1 MTTTPD
7 LTLLNFSDI
16 KTSLTDYLKNQ
27 SVFSGYNFEGST
39 IQTLID
45 LLSYNTYYYAFYSN
59 MMSSEVFLDS
69 AQSINSIISLVKP
82 LGYTVPGLKS
92 ATSSITVDLLVDA
105 VVPAYTKFN
114 GVFGNGVY
122 YSFYNKEPLVANTVG
137 TITEGELTLKSD
149 ISNSINLTNQTYM
162 LDETDVDISTIRIY
176 VTPSSGG
183 ETEWTN
189 VNRFPNNNEMV
200 FYIERDGDIFT
211 IQFGKENTLGKSIL
225 QTDTVTIT
233 YLTSSGISANGINS
247 FSSSGYNITSK
258 TTSAGGNDGPDINSI
273 KFAAP
278 KIFSSQDR
286 AVTKNDYYG
295 LLTENSMFDTAN
307 DFIVYGGDELYPPK
321 YGRVFVS
328 YDNTIADAP
337 TVTDIVSF
345 LKNKNTLT
353 IIPEY
358 TIPKK
363 IDIGITI
370 QIVWKSNA
378 TETDKNTTKTSIQS
392 MFSTQYQYGTS
403 TVYKFNNK
411 FSYAEF
417 RESVMNTYSNLI
429 SNFIFLNTTFTTQIN
444 KLSNINEFSL
454 ENDLNINFG
463 SPATAQTIIL
473 DEDDQTTISITAD
486 ASGTSV
492 LTTNSTSDVDAGIV
506 DIDTGYF
513 RINSIYPSSSV
524 TVTVKTEN
532 SFISAIKY
540 SLSKLNLV
548 LQ

>member
-1 MTTTPD
+1 M
-7 LTLLNFSDI
+7 
-16 KTSLTDYLKNQ
+16 K
-27 SVFSGYNFEGST
+27 
-39 IQTLID
+39 
-45 LLSYNTYYYAFYSN
+45 
-59 MMSSEVFLDS
+59 SS
-69 AQSINSIISLVKP
+69 
-82 LGYTVPGLKS
+82 
-92 ATSSITVDLLVDA
+92 TSSITVDA
-105 VVPAYTKFN
+105 EVPAYTKFN

-122 YSFYNKEPLVANTVG
+122 YSFYNKEKLAPETVS
-137 TITEGELTLKSD
+137 TITEGTLTLKSD

-176 VTPSSGG
+176 VTPSSGT

-200 FYIERDGDIFT
+200 FYVERDGDIFT

-258 TTSAGGNDGPDINSI
+258 TISAGGNDGPDVNSI

-295 LLTENSMFDTAN
+295 LLTENSMFDSVN

-328 YDNTIADAP
+328 YDNTITDAP

-378 TETDKNTTKTSIQS
+378 TQTDKNTTKTGIQS
-392 MFSTQYQYGTS
+392 MFSTQYQYGTP
-403 TVYKFNNK
+403 TVYKFNNT

-417 RESVMNTYSNLI
+417 RESVINTYSNFI

-454 ENDLNINFG
+454 ENDININFG
-463 SPATAQTIIL
+463 SPATAQTIIS
-473 DEDDQTTISITAD
+473 DNVTIGIEAN
-486 ASGTSV
+486 ASGTSSLV
-492 LTTNSTSDVDAGIV
+492 TSSTSDVDAGIV
-506 DIDTGYF
+506 DMDTGYF
-513 RINSIYPSSSV
+513 RINSIYSSPSV
-524 TVTVKTEN
+524 FVNIKTEN

-540 SLSKLNLV
+540 SLSKFTLV

>member
-7 LTLLNFSDI
+7 LTKLNFSDI

-82 LGYTVPGLKS
+82 LGYTVPGMKS
-92 ATSSITVDLLVDA
+92 ATSSITVDTV
-105 VVPAYTKFN
+105 VPVPAYTKFN

-122 YSFYNKEPLVANTVG
+122 YSFYNKEELHPNTVG
-137 TITEGELTLKSD
+137 TITEGELTFKSD

-200 FYIERDGDIFT
+200 FYVERDGDIFT

-233 YLTSSGISANGINS
+233 YLTSSGTSANGINS
-247 FSSSGYNITSK
+247 FSSSVGNITSK
-258 TTSAGGNDGPDINSI
+258 TTSAGGNDGPDVNSI

-295 LLTENSMFDTAN
+295 LLTENTMFDSVN

-328 YDNTIADAP
+328 YDNTITDAP
-337 TVTDIVSF
+337 TVTDIISF

-370 QIVWKSNA
+370 QIIWKSNA
-378 TETDKNTTKTSIQS
+378 TQTDKNTTKTGIQS
-392 MFSTQYQYGTS
+392 MFSTQYQYGTP
-403 TVYKFNNK
+403 TVYKFNNT

-417 RESVMNTYSNLI
+417 RESVMNTYSNFI

-454 ENDLNINFG
+454 ENDININFG
-463 SPATAQTIIL
+463 SPATAQTIIS
-473 DEDDQTTISITAD
+473 DNVTIGIEAN
-486 ASGTSV
+486 ASGTSSLV
-492 LTTNSTSDVDAGIV
+492 TSSTSDVDAGIV
-506 DIDTGYF
+506 DMDTGYF
-513 RINSIYPSSSV
+513 RINSIYSSPSV
-524 TVTVKTEN
+524 FVNIKTEN

-540 SLSKLNLV
+540 SLSKFTLV

>member
-92 ATSSITVDLLVDA
+92 ATSSITVDA
-105 VVPAYTKFN
+105 VVPPYTKFN

-122 YSFYNKEPLVANTVG
+122 YSFYNKEELAADIVG
-137 TITEGELTLKSD
+137 TITEGTLTLKSD

-200 FYIERDGDIFT
+200 FYVERDGDIFT

-233 YLTSSGISANGINS
+233 YLTSSGTSANGINS
-247 FSSSGYNITSK
+247 FSSSVGNITSK
-258 TTSAGGNDGPDINSI
+258 TTSVGGNDGPDINSI

-295 LLTENSMFDTAN
+295 LLTENSMFDSAN

-328 YDNTIADAP
+328 YDNTITDAP

-378 TETDKNTTKTSIQS
+378 TETDKNTTKTGIQS
-392 MFSTQYQYGTS
+392 MFSTQYQYDTP

-417 RESVMNTYSNLI
+417 RESVMNTYSNFI
-429 SNFIFLNTTFTTQIN
+429 SNFIFLNTIFTTQIN

-454 ENDLNINFG
+454 ENNLNINFG
-463 SPATAQTIIL
+463 IPGTPQTIIS
-473 DEDDQTTISITAD
+473 DTVTISIEAN
-486 ASGTSV
+486 ASGTSPLV
-492 LTTNSTSDVDAGIV
+492 TSSTSDVDVGIV
-506 DIDTGYF
+506 DMDTGYF
-513 RINSIYPSSSV
+513 RINSIYPSPSV
-524 TVTVKTEN
+524 TVTIKTEN

-540 SLSKLNLV
+540 SLSKFNLV

>member
-92 ATSSITVDLLVDA
+92 ATSSITVDA
-105 VVPAYTKFN
+105 VVPPYTKFN

-122 YSFYNKEPLVANTVG
+122 YSFYNKEELPANTVS
-137 TITEGELTLKSD
+137 TITEGTLTLKSD

-176 VTPSSGG
+176 VTPSSGT

-258 TTSAGGNDGPDINSI
+258 TTSLGGNDGPDINSI

-295 LLTENSMFDTAN
+295 LLTENTIFDSVN

-337 TVTDIVSF
+337 VVTDIVSF

-363 IDIGITI
+363 IDISII
-370 QIVWKSNA
+370 IKIMWKANA
-378 TETDKNTTKTSIQS
+378 TPANKATIKAAINT
-392 MFSTQYQYGTS
+392 MFSTQYGTAD
-403 TVYKFNNK
+403 VYKFNNK
-411 FSYAEF
+411 FSYTEF
-417 RESVMNTYSNLI
+417 RESVMNTYSDFI
-429 SNFIFLNTTFTTQIN
+429 SNFIFVNTVFKTQIN

-454 ENDLNINFG
+454 ENPVNIIP
-463 SPATAQTIIL
+463 STSQDIIS
-473 DEDDQTTISITAD
+473 DNGTTISIEAD

-492 LTTNSTSDVDAGIV
+492 LTTNSTSDVDAGVV
-506 DIDTGYF
+506 DMDTGYF
-513 RINSIYPSSSV
+513 RINSIYPSPSV
-524 TVTVKTEN
+524 FVNITTEN
-532 SFISAIKY
+532 SSISTIKY
-540 SLSKLNLV
+540 SLSKFSLT
-548 LQ
+548 LQE

>member
-82 LGYTVPGLKS
+82 LGYTVPGMKS
-92 ATSSITVDLLVDA
+92 STSSITVDA
-105 VVPAYTKFN
+105 EVPAYTKFS

-122 YSFYNKEPLVANTVG
+122 YSFYNKEILPANTVG
-137 TITEGELTLKSD
+137 TITEGTLTLKSD

-162 LDETDVDISTIRIY
+162 LDETDVDISTIKIY
-176 VTPSSGG
+176 VTPSLGT

-258 TTSAGGNDGPDINSI
+258 TTSLGGNDGPDVNSI

-295 LLTENSMFDTAN
+295 LLTENTIFDSVN

-337 TVTDIVSF
+337 AVTDIVSF

-363 IDIGITI
+363 IDITI
-370 QIVWKSNA
+370 IIEIMWKANA
-378 TETDKNTTKTSIQS
+378 TPANKATIKAGINT
-392 MFSTQYQYGTS
+392 MFSTQYGTAD
-403 TVYKFNNK
+403 VYKFNNK
-411 FSYAEF
+411 FSYTEF
-417 RESVMNTYSNLI
+417 RESVMNTYSNFI
-429 SNFIFLNTTFTTQIN
+429 SNFIFVNTVFKTQIN

-454 ENDLNINFG
+454 ENPVNIIPG
-463 SPATAQTIIL
+463 IPQVIID
-473 DEDDQTTISITAD
+473 DETTISIEAD

-492 LTTNSTSDVDAGIV
+492 LITNSTSDVDAGVV
-506 DIDTGYF
+506 DMDTGYF
-513 RINSIYPSSSV
+513 RINSIYPSPSV
-524 TVTVKTEN
+524 FVNITTEN
-532 SFISAIKY
+532 SSISTIKY
-540 SLSKLNLV
+540 SLSKFSLT

>member
-7 LTLLNFSDI
+7 LTQLNFSDI

-82 LGYTVPGLKS
+82 LGYTVPGMKS
-92 ATSSITVDLLVDA
+92 STSSITVDT
-105 VVPAYTKFN
+105 VVPAYTKFS

-122 YSFYNKEPLVANTVG
+122 YSFYNKETLPANTVG
-137 TITEGELTLKSD
+137 TITEGTLTFKSD

-176 VTPSSGG
+176 VTPSSGT

-200 FYIERDGDIFT
+200 FYVERDGDIFT

-258 TTSAGGNDGPDINSI
+258 TISAGGNDGPDITSI

-295 LLTENSMFDTAN
+295 LLTENTMFDSVN

-328 YDNTIADAP
+328 YDNTITDAP

-378 TETDKNTTKTSIQS
+378 TQTDKNTTKTGIQS
-392 MFSTQYQYGTS
+392 MFSTQYQYGTP
-403 TVYKFNNK
+403 TVYKFNNT

-417 RESVMNTYSNLI
+417 RESVMNTYSNFI

-454 ENDLNINFG
+454 ENDININFG
-463 SPATAQTIIL
+463 SPATTQTIIS
-473 DEDDQTTISITAD
+473 DNVTIGIEAN
-486 ASGTSV
+486 ASGTSSLV
-492 LTTNSTSDVDAGIV
+492 TSSTSDVDAGIV
-506 DIDTGYF
+506 DMDTGYF
-513 RINSIYPSSSV
+513 RINSIYSSPSV
-524 TVTVKTEN
+524 FVNIKTEN

-540 SLSKLNLV
+540 SLSKFTLV

>member
-92 ATSSITVDLLVDA
+92 STSSITVDA

-114 GVFGNGVY
+114 GVFSNGVY
-122 YSFYNKEPLVANTVG
+122 YSFYNKETLPANIVG
-137 TITEGELTLKSD
+137 TITEGTLTLKSD

-176 VTPSSGG
+176 VTPSSGT

-247 FSSSGYNITSK
+247 FSSSVGNITSK

-295 LLTENSMFDTAN
+295 LLTENTMFDSVN

-328 YDNTIADAP
+328 YDNTITDAP

-378 TETDKNTTKTSIQS
+378 TETDKNTTKTGIQS
-392 MFSTQYQYGTS
+392 MFSTQYQYDTP

-417 RESVMNTYSNLI
+417 RESVMNTYSNFI
-429 SNFIFLNTTFTTQIN
+429 SNFIFLNTIFTTQIN

-454 ENDLNINFG
+454 ENNLNINFG
-463 SPATAQTIIL
+463 IPGTPQTIIS
-473 DEDDQTTISITAD
+473 DTVTISIEAN
-486 ASGTSV
+486 ASGTSP
-492 LTTNSTSDVDAGIV
+492 LETSSTSDVDVGIV
-506 DIDTGYF
+506 DMDTGYF
-513 RINSIYPSSSV
+513 RINSIYPSPSV
-524 TVTVKTEN
+524 TVTIKTEN

-540 SLSKLNLV
+540 SLSKFNLV
-548 LQ
+548 LL

>member
-92 ATSSITVDLLVDA
+92 ATSSITVDA

-122 YSFYNKEPLVANTVG
+122 YSFYNKEELAANTIG

-176 VTPSSGG
+176 VTPLLGG

-200 FYIERDGDIFT
+200 FYVERDGDIFT

-233 YLTSSGISANGINS
+233 YLTSSGTSANGINS
-247 FSSSGYNITSK
+247 FSSNGYNITSK

-295 LLTENSMFDTAN
+295 LLTENTMFDSVN

-328 YDNTIADAP
+328 YDNTITDAP
-337 TVTDIVSF
+337 TVTDIISF

-378 TETDKNTTKTSIQS
+378 TQTDKNTTKTGIQS
-392 MFSTQYQYGTS
+392 MFSTQYQYGTP
-403 TVYKFNNK
+403 TVYKFNNT
-411 FSYAEF
+411 FSYAKF
-417 RESVMNTYSNLI
+417 RESVMNTYSNFI

-463 SPATAQTIIL
+463 SPATAQTIIS
-473 DEDDQTTISITAD
+473 DNGTTIGITAD

-492 LTTNSTSDVDAGIV
+492 LTTSNTSDVDAGIV

-513 RINSIYPSSSV
+513 RINSIYSSPSV
-524 TVTVKTEN
+524 FVNIKTEN

-540 SLSKLNLV
+540 SLSKFTLV

>member
-7 LTLLNFSDI
+7 LTQLNFSDI

-82 LGYTVPGLKS
+82 LGYTVPGMKS
-92 ATSSITVDLLVDA
+92 STSSITVDA
-105 VVPAYTKFN
+105 EVPAYTKFN

-122 YSFYNKEPLVANTVG
+122 YSFYNKEKLAPETVS
-137 TITEGELTLKSD
+137 TITEGTLTLKSD

-176 VTPSSGG
+176 VTPSSGT

-200 FYIERDGDIFT
+200 FYVERDGDIFT

-258 TTSAGGNDGPDINSI
+258 TISAGGNDGPDVNSI

-295 LLTENSMFDTAN
+295 LLTENSMFDSVN

-328 YDNTIADAP
+328 YDNTITDAP

-378 TETDKNTTKTSIQS
+378 TQTDKNTTKTGIQS
-392 MFSTQYQYGTS
+392 MFSTQYQYGTP
-403 TVYKFNNK
+403 TVYKFNNT

-417 RESVMNTYSNLI
+417 RESVINTYSNFI

-454 ENDLNINFG
+454 ENDININFG
-463 SPATAQTIIL
+463 SPATAQTIIS
-473 DEDDQTTISITAD
+473 DNVTIGIEAN
-486 ASGTSV
+486 ASGTSSLV
-492 LTTNSTSDVDAGIV
+492 TSSTSDVDAGIV
-506 DIDTGYF
+506 DMDTGYF
-513 RINSIYPSSSV
+513 RINSIYSSPSV
-524 TVTVKTEN
+524 FVNIKTEN

-540 SLSKLNLV
+540 SLSKFTLV

>member
-82 LGYTVPGLKS
+82 LGYTVPGMKS
-92 ATSSITVDLLVDA
+92 STSSITVDA
-105 VVPAYTKFN
+105 EVPAYTKFN

-122 YSFYNKEPLVANTVG
+122 YSFYNKEKLAPETVS

-200 FYIERDGDIFT
+200 FYVERDGDIFT

-233 YLTSSGISANGINS
+233 YLTSSGTSANGINS
-247 FSSSGYNITSK
+247 FSSSVGNITSK
-258 TTSAGGNDGPDINSI
+258 TTSVGGNDGPDINSI

-295 LLTENSMFDTAN
+295 LLTENSMFDSAN

-328 YDNTIADAP
+328 YDNTITDAP

-378 TETDKNTTKTSIQS
+378 TDTDKNTTKTDIQS
-392 MFSTQYQYGTS
+392 MFSTQYQYDTP

-417 RESVMNTYSNLI
+417 RESVMNTYSNFI
-429 SNFIFLNTTFTTQIN
+429 SNFIFLNTIFTTQIN

-454 ENDLNINFG
+454 ENNLNINFG
-463 SPATAQTIIL
+463 IPGTPQTIIS
-473 DEDDQTTISITAD
+473 DTVTISIEAN
-486 ASGTSV
+486 ASGTSP
-492 LTTNSTSDVDAGIV
+492 LGTSSTSDVDVGIV
-506 DIDTGYF
+506 DMDTGYF
-513 RINSIYPSSSV
+513 RINSIYPSPSV
-524 TVTVKTEN
+524 TVTIKTEN

-540 SLSKLNLV
+540 SLSKFNLV

>member
-82 LGYTVPGLKS
+82 LGYTVPGMKS
-92 ATSSITVDLLVDA
+92 STSSITVDA
-105 VVPAYTKFN
+105 EVPAYTKFN

-122 YSFYNKEPLVANTVG
+122 YSFYNKEKLAPETVS

-200 FYIERDGDIFT
+200 FYVERDGDIFT

-233 YLTSSGISANGINS
+233 YLTSSGTSANGINS
-247 FSSSGYNITSK
+247 FSSSVGNITSK
-258 TTSAGGNDGPDINSI
+258 TTSVGGNDGPDINSI

-337 TVTDIVSF
+337 VVTDIVSF

-378 TETDKNTTKTSIQS
+378 TDTDKNTTKTDIQS
-392 MFSTQYQYGTS
+392 MFSTQYQYDTP

-417 RESVMNTYSNLI
+417 RESVMNTYSNFI
-429 SNFIFLNTTFTTQIN
+429 SNFIFLNTIFTTQIN

-454 ENDLNINFG
+454 ENNLNINFG
-463 SPATAQTIIL
+463 IPGTPQTIIS
-473 DEDDQTTISITAD
+473 DTVTISIEAN
-486 ASGTSV
+486 ASGTSP
-492 LTTNSTSDVDAGIV
+492 LGTSSTSDVDVGIV
-506 DIDTGYF
+506 DMDTGYF
-513 RINSIYPSSSV
+513 RINSIYPSPSV
-524 TVTVKTEN
+524 TVTIKTEN

-540 SLSKLNLV
+540 SLSKFNLV

>member
-7 LTLLNFSDI
+7 LTKLNFSDI

-82 LGYTVPGLKS
+82 LGYTVPGMKS
-92 ATSSITVDLLVDA
+92 ATSSITVDTV
-105 VVPAYTKFN
+105 VPVPAYTKFN

-122 YSFYNKEPLVANTVG
+122 YSFYNKEELHPNTVG
-137 TITEGELTLKSD
+137 TITEGELTFKSD

-200 FYIERDGDIFT
+200 FYVERDGDIFT

-233 YLTSSGISANGINS
+233 YLTSSGTSANGINS
-247 FSSSGYNITSK
+247 FSSSVGNITSK
-258 TTSAGGNDGPDINSI
+258 TTSAGGNDGPDVNSI

-295 LLTENSMFDTAN
+295 LLTENSMFDSAN
-307 DFIVYGGDELYPPK
+307 DFIIYGGDELYPPK

-328 YDNTIADAP
+328 YDNTIPDAP
-337 TVTDIVSF
+337 VVTDIVSF

-370 QIVWKSNA
+370 QIIWKSNA
-378 TETDKNTTKTSIQS
+378 TQTDKNTTKTGIQS
-392 MFSTQYQYGTS
+392 MFSTQYQYGTPN
-403 TVYKFNNK
+403 VYKFNNT

-417 RESVMNTYSNLI
+417 RESVMNTYSNFI

-454 ENDLNINFG
+454 ENNLNINFG
-463 SPATAQTIIL
+463 IPGTPQTIIS
-473 DEDDQTTISITAD
+473 DTVTISIEAN
-486 ASGTSV
+486 ASGTSPLV
-492 LTTNSTSDVDAGIV
+492 TSSTSDVDVGIV
-506 DIDTGYF
+506 DMDTGYF
-513 RINSIYPSSSV
+513 RINSIYSSPSV
-524 TVTVKTEN
+524 FVNIKTEN

-540 SLSKLNLV
+540 SLSKFTLV

>member
-92 ATSSITVDLLVDA
+92 ATSSITVDA
-105 VVPAYTKFN
+105 VVPPYTKFN

-122 YSFYNKEPLVANTVG
+122 YSFYNKEELAPETVS
-137 TITEGELTLKSD
+137 TITEGTLTLKSD

-176 VTPSSGG
+176 VTPSSGT

-200 FYIERDGDIFT
+200 FYVERDGDIFT

-233 YLTSSGISANGINS
+233 YLTSSGTSANGINS
-247 FSSSGYNITSK
+247 FSSSVGNITSK

-295 LLTENSMFDTAN
+295 LLTENTMFDSVN

-328 YDNTIADAP
+328 YDNTITDAP

-378 TETDKNTTKTSIQS
+378 TETDKNTTKTGIQS
-392 MFSTQYQYGTS
+392 MFSTQYQYDTP

-417 RESVMNTYSNLI
+417 RESVMNTYSNFI
-429 SNFIFLNTTFTTQIN
+429 SNFIFLNTIFTTQIN

-454 ENDLNINFG
+454 ENNLNINFG
-463 SPATAQTIIL
+463 IPGTPQTIIS
-473 DEDDQTTISITAD
+473 DTVTISIEAN
-486 ASGTSV
+486 ASGTSP
-492 LTTNSTSDVDAGIV
+492 LETSSTSDVDVGIV
-506 DIDTGYF
+506 DMDTGYF
-513 RINSIYPSSSV
+513 RINSIYPSPSV
-524 TVTVKTEN
+524 TVTIKTEN

-540 SLSKLNLV
+540 SLSKFNLV
-548 LQ
+548 LL

>member
-82 LGYTVPGLKS
+82 LGYTVPGMKS
-92 ATSSITVDLLVDA
+92 STSSITVDA
-105 VVPAYTKFN
+105 EVPAYTKFN

-122 YSFYNKEPLVANTVG
+122 YSFYNKEKLAPETVS

-200 FYIERDGDIFT
+200 FYVERDGDIFT

-233 YLTSSGISANGINS
+233 YLTSSGTSANGINS
-247 FSSSGYNITSK
+247 FSSSVGNITSK
-258 TTSAGGNDGPDINSI
+258 TTSVGGNDGPDINSI

-295 LLTENSMFDTAN
+295 LLTENSMFDSAN

-328 YDNTIADAP
+328 YDNTITDAP

-378 TETDKNTTKTSIQS
+378 TETDRNTTKTGIQS
-392 MFSTQYQYGTS
+392 MFSTQYQYDTP

-417 RESVMNTYSNLI
+417 RESVMNTYSNFI
-429 SNFIFLNTTFTTQIN
+429 SNFIFLNTIFTTQIN

-454 ENDLNINFG
+454 ENNLNINFG
-463 SPATAQTIIL
+463 IPGTPQTIIS
-473 DEDDQTTISITAD
+473 DTVTISIEAN
-486 ASGTSV
+486 ASGTSPLV
-492 LTTNSTSDVDAGIV
+492 TSSTSDVDVGIV
-506 DIDTGYF
+506 DMDTGYF
-513 RINSIYPSSSV
+513 RINSIYSSPSV
-524 TVTVKTEN
+524 FVNIKTEN

-540 SLSKLNLV
+540 SLSKFNLV
-548 LQ
+548 LL

>member
-92 ATSSITVDLLVDA
+92 STSSITVDAA
-105 VVPAYTKFN
+105 VPPYTKFN

-122 YSFYNKEPLVANTVG
+122 YSFYNKEELVENIVS

-200 FYIERDGDIFT
+200 FYVERDGDIFT

-233 YLTSSGISANGINS
+233 YLTSSGTSANGINS
-247 FSSSGYNITSK
+247 FSSNGYNITSK

-295 LLTENSMFDTAN
+295 LLTENSMFDSAN

-328 YDNTIADAP
+328 YDNTITDAP

-378 TETDKNTTKTSIQS
+378 TETDKNTTKTDIQS
-392 MFSTQYQYGTS
+392 MFSTQYQYDTP

-417 RESVMNTYSNLI
+417 RESVMNTYSNFI
-429 SNFIFLNTTFTTQIN
+429 SNFIFLNTIFTTQIN

-454 ENDLNINFG
+454 ENNLNINFG
-463 SPATAQTIIL
+463 IPGTPQTIIS
-473 DEDDQTTISITAD
+473 DTVTISIEAN
-486 ASGTSV
+486 ASGTSP
-492 LTTNSTSDVDAGIV
+492 LETSSTSDVDVGIV
-506 DIDTGYF
+506 DMDTGYF
-513 RINSIYPSSSV
+513 RINSIYSSPSV
-524 TVTVKTEN
+524 FVNIKTEN

-540 SLSKLNLV
+540 SLSKFNLV

>member
-92 ATSSITVDLLVDA
+92 ATSSITVDA
-105 VVPAYTKFN
+105 EVPAYTKFN

-122 YSFYNKEPLVANTVG
+122 YSFYNKEKLAPETVS

-176 VTPSSGG
+176 VTPSSGT

-200 FYIERDGDIFT
+200 FYVERDGDIFT

-233 YLTSSGISANGINS
+233 YLTSSGTSANGINS
-247 FSSSGYNITSK
+247 FSSSVGNITSK
-258 TTSAGGNDGPDINSI
+258 TTSVGGNDGPDINSI

-295 LLTENSMFDTAN
+295 LLTENSMFDSAN

-328 YDNTIADAP
+328 YDNTITDAP

-378 TETDKNTTKTSIQS
+378 TETDKNTTKTGIQS
-392 MFSTQYQYGTS
+392 MFSTQYQYDTP

-417 RESVMNTYSNLI
+417 RESVMNTYSNFI
-429 SNFIFLNTTFTTQIN
+429 SNFIFLNTIFTTQIN

-454 ENDLNINFG
+454 ENNLNINFG
-463 SPATAQTIIL
+463 IPGTPQTIIS
-473 DEDDQTTISITAD
+473 DTVTISIEAN
-486 ASGTSV
+486 ASGTSP
-492 LTTNSTSDVDAGIV
+492 LETSSTSDVDVGIV
-506 DIDTGYF
+506 DMDTGYF
-513 RINSIYPSSSV
+513 RINSIYSSPSV
-524 TVTVKTEN
+524 FVNIKTEN

-540 SLSKLNLV
+540 SLSKFNLV

>member
-7 LTLLNFSDI
+7 LTQLNFSDI
-16 KTSLTDYLKNQ
+16 KTSLTNYLKNQ

-92 ATSSITVDLLVDA
+92 ATSSITVDA
-105 VVPAYTKFN
+105 VVPAYTKFD

-122 YSFYNKEPLVANTVG
+122 YCFYNKEILSPDTVG
-137 TITEGELTLKSD
+137 TITEGTLTFKSD

-176 VTPSSGG
+176 VTPYSGI

-211 IQFGKENTLGKSIL
+211 IQFGKENTLGKSIS

-247 FSSSGYNITSK
+247 FSSSECNITSK
-258 TTSAGGNDGPDINSI
+258 TTSLGGNDGPDVNSI

-295 LLTENSMFDTAN
+295 LLTENSMFLTTN
-307 DFIVYGGDELYPPK
+307 DFIIYGGDELYPPK

-328 YDNTIADAP
+328 YDNTIANAP
-337 TVTDIVSF
+337 SATDIVSF

-363 IDIGITI
+363 IDIDII
-370 QIVWKSNA
+370 IKIVWKSNA
-378 TETDKNTTKTSIQS
+378 TPPDIANIKTNITS
-392 MFSTQYQYGTS
+392 MFSNQYGNNA
-403 TVYKFNNK
+403 YKFNNK
-411 FSYAEF
+411 FSYSEF
-417 RESVMNTYSNLI
+417 RESVMNKYFNFI
-429 SNFIFLNTTFTTQIN
+429 SNFIFVNTVFNTQIN
-444 KLSNINEFSL
+444 KLSNINEFSI
-454 ENDLNINFG
+454 ENPLNIIPG
-463 SPATAQTIIL
+463 ITQDIIS
-473 DEDDQTTISITAD
+473 DNGTTISIE
-486 ASGTSV
+486 SGTSV
-492 LTTNSTSDVDAGIV
+492 LTTNSTLDVDAGVV
-506 DIDTGYF
+506 DMDTGYF
-513 RINSIYPSSSV
+513 RINSIYSSPSV
-524 TVTVKTEN
+524 FVNIKTEN
-532 SFISAIKY
+532 SFISTIKY
-540 SLSKLNLV
+540 SLSKLSLT
-548 LQ
+548 LED

>member
-92 ATSSITVDLLVDA
+92 ATSSITVDA

-122 YSFYNKEPLVANTVG
+122 YSFYNKEELAAETVS

-200 FYIERDGDIFT
+200 FYVERDGDIFT

-233 YLTSSGISANGINS
+233 YLTSSGTSANGINS
-247 FSSSGYNITSK
+247 FSSSVGNITSK
-258 TTSAGGNDGPDINSI
+258 TTSVGGNDGPDINSI

-295 LLTENSMFDTAN
+295 LLTENSISTEEIIRPSQQEIVSTILKKSN
-307 DFIVYGGDELYPPK
+307 IVYQQIK
-321 YGRVFVS
+321 
-328 YDNTIADAP
+328 
-337 TVTDIVSF
+337 
-345 LKNKNTLT
+345 KNEQS
-353 IIPEY
+353 PGMEY
-358 TIPKK
+358 LFK
-363 IDIGITI
+363 D
-370 QIVWKSNA
+370 VKS
-378 TETDKNTTKTSIQS
+378 
-392 MFSTQYQYGTS
+392 
-403 TVYKFNNK
+403 
-411 FSYAEF
+411 
-417 RESVMNTYSNLI
+417 SNLDKTI
-429 SNFIFLNTTFTTQIN
+429 E
-444 KLSNINEFSL
+444 KLE
-454 ENDLNINFG
+454 
-463 SPATAQTIIL
+463 TM
-473 DEDDQTTISITAD
+473 
-486 ASGTSV
+486 
-492 LTTNSTSDVDAGIV
+492 
-506 DIDTGYF
+506 
-513 RINSIYPSSSV
+513 
-524 TVTVKTEN
+524 N
-532 SFISAIKY
+532 SFGESFIPR
-540 SLSKLNLV
+540 V
-548 LQ
+548 

>member
-82 LGYTVPGLKS
+82 LGYTVPGMKS
-92 ATSSITVDLLVDA
+92 STSSITVDA
-105 VVPAYTKFN
+105 EVPAYTKFN

-122 YSFYNKEPLVANTVG
+122 YSFYNKEKLAPETVS

-200 FYIERDGDIFT
+200 FYVERDGDIFT

-233 YLTSSGISANGINS
+233 YLTSSGTSANGINS
-247 FSSSGYNITSK
+247 FSSSVGNITSK
-258 TTSAGGNDGPDINSI
+258 TTSVGGNDGPDINSI

-295 LLTENSMFDTAN
+295 LLTENSMFDSAN

-328 YDNTIADAP
+328 YDNTIPDAP
-337 TVTDIVSF
+337 VVTDIVSF

-370 QIVWKSNA
+370 QIIWKSNA
-378 TETDKNTTKTSIQS
+378 TQTDKNTTKTGIQS
-392 MFSTQYQYGTS
+392 MFSTQYQYDTP

-417 RESVMNTYSNLI
+417 RESVMNTYSNFI
-429 SNFIFLNTTFTTQIN
+429 SNFIFLNTIFTTQIN

-454 ENDLNINFG
+454 ENNLNINFG
-463 SPATAQTIIL
+463 IPGTPQTIIS
-473 DEDDQTTISITAD
+473 DTVTISIEAN
-486 ASGTSV
+486 ASGTSP
-492 LTTNSTSDVDAGIV
+492 LGTSSTSDVDVGIV
-506 DIDTGYF
+506 DMDTGYF
-513 RINSIYPSSSV
+513 RINSIYPSPSV
-524 TVTVKTEN
+524 TVTIKTEN

-540 SLSKLNLV
+540 SLSKFNLV

>member
-7 LTLLNFSDI
+7 LTQLNFSDI

-92 ATSSITVDLLVDA
+92 ATSSITVDA
-105 VVPAYTKFN
+105 VVPPYTKFN

-122 YSFYNKEPLVANTVG
+122 YSFYNKEELAPETVS
-137 TITEGELTLKSD
+137 TITEGTLTFKSD

-200 FYIERDGDIFT
+200 FYVERDGDIFT

-233 YLTSSGISANGINS
+233 YLTSSGTSANGINS
-247 FSSSGYNITSK
+247 FSSSVGNITSK

-295 LLTENSMFDTAN
+295 LLTENSMFDSAN

-328 YDNTIADAP
+328 YDNTITDAP

-378 TETDKNTTKTSIQS
+378 TETDKNTTKASIKS
-392 MFSTQYQYGTS
+392 LFSTQYQYGTP
-403 TVYKFNNK
+403 TVYKFNNT

-417 RESVMNTYSNLI
+417 RESVMNTYSNFI

-454 ENDLNINFG
+454 ENDININFG
-463 SPATAQTIIL
+463 SSAIPQDIISDNVTIGI
-473 DEDDQTTISITAD
+473 QAN
-486 ASGTSV
+486 ASGTSPLV
-492 LTTNSTSDVDAGIV
+492 TSSTSDVDAGIV
-506 DIDTGYF
+506 DMDTGYF
-513 RINSIYPSSSV
+513 RINSIYSSPSV
-524 TVTVKTEN
+524 FVNIKTEN

-540 SLSKLNLV
+540 SLSKFTLV

>member
-92 ATSSITVDLLVDA
+92 ATSSITVDA
-105 VVPAYTKFN
+105 VVPPYTKFN

-122 YSFYNKEPLVANTVG
+122 YSFYNKEELALETVG
-137 TITEGELTLKSD
+137 TITEGELTFKSD

-200 FYIERDGDIFT
+200 FYVERDGDIFT

-247 FSSSGYNITSK
+247 FSSSVGNITSK

-295 LLTENSMFDTAN
+295 LLTENSMFDSAN
-307 DFIVYGGDELYPPK
+307 DFIIYGGDELYPPK

-328 YDNTIADAP
+328 YDNTITDAP

-370 QIVWKSNA
+370 QIIWKSNA
-378 TETDKNTTKTSIQS
+378 TQTDKNTTKTGIQS
-392 MFSTQYQYGTS
+392 MFSTQYQYGTPN
-403 TVYKFNNK
+403 VYKFNNT

-417 RESVMNTYSNLI
+417 RESVMNTYSNFI

-454 ENDLNINFG
+454 ENHININFG
-463 SPATAQTIIL
+463 ILPGTPQTIISN
-473 DEDDQTTISITAD
+473 DGTIIDIQAN

-492 LTTNSTSDVDAGIV
+492 LTTNNTSDVDAGVV
-506 DIDTGYF
+506 DMDTGYF
-513 RINSIYPSSSV
+513 RINSIYPSPSV
-524 TVTVKTEN
+524 TVTIKTEN

-540 SLSKLNLV
+540 SLSKFNLV

>member
-82 LGYTVPGLKS
+82 LGYTVPGMKS
-92 ATSSITVDLLVDA
+92 STSSITVDA
-105 VVPAYTKFN
+105 EVPAYTKFN

-122 YSFYNKEPLVANTVG
+122 YYFYNKEKLAPETVS
-137 TITEGELTLKSD
+137 TITEGILTFKSD

-176 VTPSSGG
+176 VTPSSGT

-200 FYIERDGDIFT
+200 FYVERDGDIFT

-233 YLTSSGISANGINS
+233 YLTSSGTSANGINS
-247 FSSSGYNITSK
+247 FSSSVGNITSK
-258 TTSAGGNDGPDINSI
+258 TTSVGGNDGPDINSI

-295 LLTENSMFDTAN
+295 LLTENSMFDSAN

-328 YDNTIADAP
+328 YDNTITDAP
-337 TVTDIVSF
+337 TVTDIISF

-378 TETDKNTTKTSIQS
+378 TQTDKNTTKTGIQS
-392 MFSTQYQYGTS
+392 MFSTQYQYDTP

-417 RESVMNTYSNLI
+417 RESVMNTYSNFI

-454 ENDLNINFG
+454 ENDININFG
-463 SPATAQTIIL
+463 SPATAQTIIS
-473 DEDDQTTISITAD
+473 DNVTIGIEAN
-486 ASGTSV
+486 ASGTSSLV
-492 LTTNSTSDVDAGIV
+492 TSSTSDVDAGIV
-506 DIDTGYF
+506 DMDTGYF
-513 RINSIYPSSSV
+513 RINSIYSSPSV
-524 TVTVKTEN
+524 FVNIKTEN

-540 SLSKLNLV
+540 SLSKFTLV

>member
-69 AQSINSIISLVKP
+69 SQSINSIISLVKP

-92 ATSSITVDLLVDA
+92 ATSSITVDA
-105 VVPAYTKFN
+105 QVPAYTKFS

-122 YSFYNKEPLVANTVG
+122 YSFYNKEILPTNTAG
-137 TITEGELTLKSD
+137 TITEGTLTFKSD

-176 VTPSSGG
+176 VTPSSGT

-225 QTDTVTIT
+225 QTDTVTVT
-233 YLTSSGISANGINS
+233 YLTSSGTSANGINS
-247 FSSSGYNITSK
+247 FSSNGYNITSK

-295 LLTENSMFDTAN
+295 LLTENTIFNSVN

-337 TVTDIVSF
+337 VVTDIVSF

-363 IDIGITI
+363 IDISII
-370 QIVWKSNA
+370 IKIMWKINA
-378 TETDKNTTKTSIQS
+378 TPSHKATIKAAINT
-392 MFSTQYQYGTS
+392 MFSTQYGT
-403 TVYKFNNK
+403 VDIYKFNNK
-411 FSYAEF
+411 FSYTEF
-417 RESVMNTYSNLI
+417 RESVMNTHSDFI
-429 SNFIFLNTTFTTQIN
+429 SNFIFVNTVFKTQIN

-454 ENDLNINFG
+454 ENPINIIP
-463 SPATAQTIIL
+463 STSQVIIS
-473 DEDDQTTISITAD
+473 DNGTTIGITAD

-492 LTTNSTSDVDAGIV
+492 LTTNMISDVDPGVV

-513 RINSIYPSSSV
+513 RINSIYPSPSV
-524 TVTVKTEN
+524 FVNITTEN
-532 SFISAIKY
+532 SSISTIKY
-540 SLSKLNLV
+540 SLSKFSLT
-548 LQ
+548 LQE

>member
-1 MTTTPD
+1 
-7 LTLLNFSDI
+7 L
-16 KTSLTDYLKNQ
+16 
-27 SVFSGYNFEGST
+27 
-39 IQTLID
+39 
-45 LLSYNTYYYAFYSN
+45 A
-59 MMSSEVFLDS
+59 
-69 AQSINSIISLVKP
+69 
-82 LGYTVPGLKS
+82 
-92 ATSSITVDLLVDA
+92 
-105 VVPAYTKFN
+105 PAYTKFN

-137 TITEGELTLKSD
+137 TITEGTLTLKSD

-176 VTPSSGG
+176 VTTSGT

-233 YLTSSGISANGINS
+233 YLTSSGMSANGINS
-247 FSSSGYNITSK
+247 FSSSVGNITSK

-295 LLTENSMFDTAN
+295 LLTENSMFKTAN

-328 YDNTIADAP
+328 YDNTITDAP
-337 TVTDIVSF
+337 TVTNIVSF

-363 IDIGITI
+363 IDIDITI

-378 TETDKNTTKTSIQS
+378 TPTDKTTTMASIKTL
-392 MFSTQYQYGTS
+392 FSTEYQYGTP

-417 RESVMNTYSNLI
+417 RESVMNTYSNFI
-429 SNFIFLNTTFTTQIN
+429 SNFIFLNTKFTTQIN

-463 SPATAQTIIL
+463 FPAVKQDIIS
-473 DEDDQTTISITAD
+473 DNGTTISIA
-486 ASGTSV
+486 ANVSGISPLETS
-492 LTTNSTSDVDAGIV
+492 STDVDAGIV

-513 RINSIYPSSSV
+513 RINSIYPSPSV
-524 TVTVKTEN
+524 FVTVKTEN
-532 SFISAIKY
+532 SFISVIKY
-540 SLSKLNLV
+540 SLSKFNLV

>member
-92 ATSSITVDLLVDA
+92 ATSSITVDVSA
-105 VVPAYTKFN
+105 PAYTKFN

-122 YSFYNKEPLVANTVG
+122 YSFYNKEPLVANIVG
-137 TITEGELTLKSD
+137 TITEGTLTLKSD

-176 VTPSSGG
+176 VTTSGT

-233 YLTSSGISANGINS
+233 YLTSSGMSANGINS
-247 FSSSGYNITSK
+247 FSSSVGNITSK

-295 LLTENSMFDTAN
+295 LLTENSMFKTAN

-328 YDNTIADAP
+328 YDNTITDAP
-337 TVTDIVSF
+337 TVTNIVSF

-363 IDIGITI
+363 IDIDITI

-378 TETDKNTTKTSIQS
+378 TSTDKTTTMANIKTL
-392 MFSTQYQYGTS
+392 FSTEYQYGTP

-417 RESVMNTYSNLI
+417 RESVMNTYSNFI

-463 SPATAQTIIL
+463 FPAVPQDIIS
-473 DEDDQTTISITAD
+473 DNGTTISIAAN
-486 ASGTSV
+486 ASGISTLKTS
-492 LTTNSTSDVDAGIV
+492 STSDVDTGIV
-506 DIDTGYF
+506 DMDTGYF
-513 RINSIYPSSSV
+513 RINSIYPSPSV
-524 TVTVKTEN
+524 FVVVKTEN

-540 SLSKLNLV
+540 SLSKFNLV

>member
-92 ATSSITVDLLVDA
+92 ATSSITVDA
-105 VVPAYTKFN
+105 EVPAYTKFN

-122 YSFYNKEPLVANTVG
+122 YSFYNKEKLAPETVS
-137 TITEGELTLKSD
+137 TITEGILTFKSD

-200 FYIERDGDIFT
+200 FYVERDGDIFT

-233 YLTSSGISANGINS
+233 YLTSSGTSANGINS
-247 FSSSGYNITSK
+247 FSSSVGNITSK

-295 LLTENSMFDTAN
+295 LLTENSMFDSAN
-307 DFIVYGGDELYPPK
+307 DFIIYGGDELYPPK

-328 YDNTIADAP
+328 YDNTITDAP

-370 QIVWKSNA
+370 QIIWKSNA
-378 TETDKNTTKTSIQS
+378 TQTDKNTTKTGIQS
-392 MFSTQYQYGTS
+392 MFSTQYQYDTP

-417 RESVMNTYSNLI
+417 RESVMNTYSNFI
-429 SNFIFLNTTFTTQIN
+429 SNFIFLNTIFTTQIN

-454 ENDLNINFG
+454 ENNLNINFG
-463 SPATAQTIIL
+463 IPGTPQTIIS
-473 DEDDQTTISITAD
+473 DTVTISIEAN
-486 ASGTSV
+486 ASGTSP
-492 LTTNSTSDVDAGIV
+492 LETSSTSDVDVGIV
-506 DIDTGYF
+506 DMDTGYF
-513 RINSIYPSSSV
+513 RINSIYPSPSV
-524 TVTVKTEN
+524 TVTIKTEN

-540 SLSKLNLV
+540 SLSKFNLV

>member
-92 ATSSITVDLLVDA
+92 STSSITVDTS
-105 VVPAYTKFN
+105 VPAYTKFN

-122 YSFYNKEPLVANTVG
+122 YSFYNKEIIPAETVG
-137 TITEGELTLKSD
+137 TITEGVLTLKSD

-176 VTPSSGG
+176 VTPLSGV

-200 FYIERDGDIFT
+200 FYVERDGDIFT

-225 QTDTVTIT
+225 QTDIVTIT

-247 FSSSGYNITSK
+247 FSSSATNITSK
-258 TTSAGGNDGPDINSI
+258 TTSAGGNDGPDVNSI

-307 DFIVYGGDELYPPK
+307 DFIIYGGDELHPPK

-337 TVTDIVSF
+337 AVTDIVTF

-363 IDIGITI
+363 IDISII
-370 QIVWKSNA
+370 IKIMWKANA
-378 TETDKNTTKTSIQS
+378 TSANKATIKAAITT
-392 MFSTQYQYGTS
+392 MFGTQYGTAD
-403 TVYKFNNK
+403 VYKFNNK
-411 FSYAEF
+411 FSYTEF
-417 RESVMNTYSNLI
+417 RESVMNTYSDFI
-429 SNFIFLNTTFTTQIN
+429 SNFIFVNTVFKTQIN

-454 ENDLNINFG
+454 ENPVNIIPDI
-463 SPATAQTIIL
+463 SPIIIS
-473 DEDDQTTISITAD
+473 DNETTISIQTN

-492 LTTNSTSDVDAGIV
+492 LTTNSTSDADAGVV
-506 DIDTGYF
+506 DMDTGYF
-513 RINSIYPSSSV
+513 RINSIYPSPSV
-524 TVTVKTEN
+524 FVNIITEN
-532 SFISAIKY
+532 SSISTIKY
-540 SLSKLNLV
+540 SLSKFSLT
-548 LQ
+548 LQE

>member
-82 LGYTVPGLKS
+82 LGYTVPGMKS
-92 ATSSITVDLLVDA
+92 STSSITVDA

-122 YSFYNKEPLVANTVG
+122 YSFYNKEELAPANTVG
-137 TITEGELTLKSD
+137 TITEGTLTLKSD

-200 FYIERDGDIFT
+200 FYVERDGDIFT

-233 YLTSSGISANGINS
+233 YLTSSGTSANGINS
-247 FSSSGYNITSK
+247 FSSSVGNITSK

-295 LLTENSMFDTAN
+295 LLTENSMFDSAN

-328 YDNTIADAP
+328 YDNTITDAP

-378 TETDKNTTKTSIQS
+378 TDTDKNTTKTGIQS
-392 MFSTQYQYGTS
+392 MFSTQYQYDTP

-417 RESVMNTYSNLI
+417 RESVMNTYSNFI
-429 SNFIFLNTTFTTQIN
+429 SNFIFLNTIFTTQIN

-454 ENDLNINFG
+454 ENNLNINFG
-463 SPATAQTIIL
+463 IPGTPQTIIS
-473 DEDDQTTISITAD
+473 DTVTISIEAN
-486 ASGTSV
+486 ASGTSP
-492 LTTNSTSDVDAGIV
+492 LGTSSTSDVDVGIV
-506 DIDTGYF
+506 DMDTGYF
-513 RINSIYPSSSV
+513 RINSIYPSPSV
-524 TVTVKTEN
+524 TVTIKTEN

-540 SLSKLNLV
+540 SLSKFNLV

>member
-82 LGYTVPGLKS
+82 LGYTVPGMKS
-92 ATSSITVDLLVDA
+92 STSSITVDA
-105 VVPAYTKFN
+105 EVPAYTKFN

-122 YSFYNKEPLVANTVG
+122 YSFYNKEKLAPETVS

-200 FYIERDGDIFT
+200 FYVERDGDIFT

-233 YLTSSGISANGINS
+233 YLTSSGTSANGINS
-247 FSSSGYNITSK
+247 FSSSVGNITSK
-258 TTSAGGNDGPDINSI
+258 TTSVGGNDGPDINSI

-295 LLTENSMFDTAN
+295 LLTENSMFDSAN

-328 YDNTIADAP
+328 YDNTITDAP

-378 TETDKNTTKTSIQS
+378 TETDRNTTKTGIQS
-392 MFSTQYQYGTS
+392 MFSTQYQYDTP

-417 RESVMNTYSNLI
+417 RESVMNTYSNFI
-429 SNFIFLNTTFTTQIN
+429 SNFIFLNTIFTTQIN

-454 ENDLNINFG
+454 ENNLNINFG
-463 SPATAQTIIL
+463 IPGTPQTIIS
-473 DEDDQTTISITAD
+473 DTVTISIEAN
-486 ASGTSV
+486 ASGTSP
-492 LTTNSTSDVDAGIV
+492 LGTSSTSDVDVGIV
-506 DIDTGYF
+506 DMDTGYF
-513 RINSIYPSSSV
+513 RINSIYSSPSV
-524 TVTVKTEN
+524 FVNIKTEN

-540 SLSKLNLV
+540 SLSKFNLV

>member
-7 LTLLNFSDI
+7 LTQLNFSDI

-82 LGYTVPGLKS
+82 LGYTVPGMKS
-92 ATSSITVDLLVDA
+92 STSSITVDT

-122 YSFYNKEPLVANTVG
+122 YSFYNKEILPANTVG
-137 TITEGELTLKSD
+137 TITEGTLTFKSD

-176 VTPSSGG
+176 VTPSLGT

-200 FYIERDGDIFT
+200 FYVERDGDIFT

-258 TTSAGGNDGPDINSI
+258 TISAGGNDGPDITSI

-295 LLTENSMFDTAN
+295 LLTENTMFDSVN

-328 YDNTIADAP
+328 YDNTITDAP

-378 TETDKNTTKTSIQS
+378 TQTDKNTTKTGIQS
-392 MFSTQYQYGTS
+392 MFSTQYQYGTP
-403 TVYKFNNK
+403 TVYKFNNT

-417 RESVMNTYSNLI
+417 RESVMNTYSNFI

-454 ENDLNINFG
+454 ENDININFG
-463 SPATAQTIIL
+463 SPATAQTIIS
-473 DEDDQTTISITAD
+473 DNVTIGIEAN
-486 ASGTSV
+486 ASGTSSLV
-492 LTTNSTSDVDAGIV
+492 TSSTSDVDAGIV
-506 DIDTGYF
+506 DMDTGYF
-513 RINSIYPSSSV
+513 RINSIYSSPSV
-524 TVTVKTEN
+524 FVNIKTEN

-540 SLSKLNLV
+540 SLSKFTLV

>member
-82 LGYTVPGLKS
+82 LGYTVPGMKS
-92 ATSSITVDLLVDA
+92 STSSITVDA
-105 VVPAYTKFN
+105 EVPAYTKFN

-122 YSFYNKEPLVANTVG
+122 YSFYNKEKLAPETVS

-200 FYIERDGDIFT
+200 FYVERDGDIFT

-233 YLTSSGISANGINS
+233 YLTSSGTSANGINS
-247 FSSSGYNITSK
+247 FSSSVGNITSK
-258 TTSAGGNDGPDINSI
+258 TTSVGGNDGPDINSI

-295 LLTENSMFDTAN
+295 LLTENSMFDSAN

-328 YDNTIADAP
+328 YDNTITDAP

-378 TETDKNTTKTSIQS
+378 TETDKNTTKTDIQS
-392 MFSTQYQYGTS
+392 MFSTQYQYDTP

-417 RESVMNTYSNLI
+417 RESVMNTYSNFI
-429 SNFIFLNTTFTTQIN
+429 SNFIFLNTIFTTQIN

-454 ENDLNINFG
+454 ENNLNINFG
-463 SPATAQTIIL
+463 IPGTPQTIIS
-473 DEDDQTTISITAD
+473 DTVTISIEAN
-486 ASGTSV
+486 ASGTSP
-492 LTTNSTSDVDAGIV
+492 LETSSTSDVDVGIV
-506 DIDTGYF
+506 DMDTGYF
-513 RINSIYPSSSV
+513 RINSIYPSPSV
-524 TVTVKTEN
+524 TVTIKTEN

-540 SLSKLNLV
+540 SLSKFNLV

>member
-92 ATSSITVDLLVDA
+92 STSSITVDA

-114 GVFGNGVY
+114 GVFSNGVY
-122 YSFYNKEPLVANTVG
+122 YSFYNKEELAPETVS
-137 TITEGELTLKSD
+137 TITEGTLTLKSD

-176 VTPSSGG
+176 VTPSSGT

-247 FSSSGYNITSK
+247 FSSSVGNITSK

-295 LLTENSMFDTAN
+295 LLTENTMFDSVN

-328 YDNTIADAP
+328 YDNTITDAP

-378 TETDKNTTKTSIQS
+378 TETDKNTTKTGIQS
-392 MFSTQYQYGTS
+392 MFSTQYQYDTP

-417 RESVMNTYSNLI
+417 RESVMNTYSNFI
-429 SNFIFLNTTFTTQIN
+429 SNFIFLNTIFTTQIN

-454 ENDLNINFG
+454 ENNLNINFG
-463 SPATAQTIIL
+463 IPGTPQTIIS
-473 DEDDQTTISITAD
+473 DTVTISIEAN
-486 ASGTSV
+486 ASGTSP
-492 LTTNSTSDVDAGIV
+492 LETSSTSDVDVGIV
-506 DIDTGYF
+506 DMDTGYF
-513 RINSIYPSSSV
+513 RINSIYSSPSV
-524 TVTVKTEN
+524 FVNIKTEN

-540 SLSKLNLV
+540 SLSKFNLV
-548 LQ
+548 LL

>member
-1 MTTTPD
+1 
-7 LTLLNFSDI
+7 
-16 KTSLTDYLKNQ
+16 
-27 SVFSGYNFEGST
+27 
-39 IQTLID
+39 
-45 LLSYNTYYYAFYSN
+45 
-59 MMSSEVFLDS
+59 
-69 AQSINSIISLVKP
+69 
-82 LGYTVPGLKS
+82 
-92 ATSSITVDLLVDA
+92 
-105 VVPAYTKFN
+105 
-114 GVFGNGVY
+114 
-122 YSFYNKEPLVANTVG
+122 
-137 TITEGELTLKSD
+137 
-149 ISNSINLTNQTYM
+149 
-162 LDETDVDISTIRIY
+162 
-176 VTPSSGG
+176 
-183 ETEWTN
+183 
-189 VNRFPNNNEMV
+189 MV
-200 FYIERDGDIFT
+200 FYVERDGDIFT

-233 YLTSSGISANGINS
+233 YLTSSGTSANGINS
-247 FSSSGYNITSK
+247 FSSSVGNITSK

-295 LLTENSMFDTAN
+295 LLTENTMFDSVN

-328 YDNTIADAP
+328 YDNTITDAP

-378 TETDKNTTKTSIQS
+378 TETDKNTTKTGIQS
-392 MFSTQYQYGTS
+392 MFSTQYQYDTP

-417 RESVMNTYSNLI
+417 RESVMNTYSNFI
-429 SNFIFLNTTFTTQIN
+429 SNFIFLNTIFTTQIN

-454 ENDLNINFG
+454 ENNLNINFG
-463 SPATAQTIIL
+463 IPGTPQTIIS
-473 DEDDQTTISITAD
+473 DTVTISIEAN
-486 ASGTSV
+486 ASGTSP
-492 LTTNSTSDVDAGIV
+492 LETSSTSDVDVGIV
-506 DIDTGYF
+506 DMDTGYF
-513 RINSIYPSSSV
+513 RINSIYPSPSV
-524 TVTVKTEN
+524 TVTIKTEN

-540 SLSKLNLV
+540 SLSKFNLV
-548 LQ
+548 LL

>member
-1 MTTTPD
+1 
-7 LTLLNFSDI
+7 
-16 KTSLTDYLKNQ
+16 
-27 SVFSGYNFEGST
+27 
-39 IQTLID
+39 
-45 LLSYNTYYYAFYSN
+45 
-59 MMSSEVFLDS
+59 
-69 AQSINSIISLVKP
+69 
-82 LGYTVPGLKS
+82 
-92 ATSSITVDLLVDA
+92 
-105 VVPAYTKFN
+105 
-114 GVFGNGVY
+114 
-122 YSFYNKEPLVANTVG
+122 
-137 TITEGELTLKSD
+137 
-149 ISNSINLTNQTYM
+149 
-162 LDETDVDISTIRIY
+162 
-176 VTPSSGG
+176 
-183 ETEWTN
+183 
-189 VNRFPNNNEMV
+189 MV

-258 TTSAGGNDGPDINSI
+258 TISAGGNDGPDVNSI

-295 LLTENSMFDTAN
+295 LLTENSMFDSVN

-328 YDNTIADAP
+328 YDNTITDAP

-378 TETDKNTTKTSIQS
+378 TQTDKNTTKTGIQS
-392 MFSTQYQYGTS
+392 MFSTQYQYGTP
-403 TVYKFNNK
+403 TVYKFNNT

-417 RESVMNTYSNLI
+417 RESVINTYSNFI

-454 ENDLNINFG
+454 ENHININFG
-463 SPATAQTIIL
+463 SPATTQDIIS
-473 DEDDQTTISITAD
+473 DNVKIGIQAN
-486 ASGTSV
+486 ASGTSPLV
-492 LTTNSTSDVDAGIV
+492 TSSTSDVDAGIV
-506 DIDTGYF
+506 DMDTGYF
-513 RINSIYPSSSV
+513 RINSIYSSPSV
-524 TVTVKTEN
+524 FVNIKTEN

-540 SLSKLNLV
+540 SLSKFTLV
-548 LQ
+548 LE